1 MFYFLK
7 IFWGAKN
14 NFYLIPILITII
26 SIVLILS
33 PFLIFY
39 NRLPDKLPLFYSLP
53 WGGDQLAAKQQF
65 FLLPIILVLICL
77 INSLIASQLHSV
89 QYVLKRILTISL
101 ILIDIIVLITAIKIM
116 WIFI

>member
-14 NFYLIPILITII
+14 NFYLIPILITVI
-26 SIVLILS
+26 SIVLIIF

-39 NRLPDKLPLFYSLP
+39 NHLPDKLPLFYSFP
-53 WGGDQLAAKQQF
+53 WGENQLAAKQQL
-65 FLLPIILVLICL
+65 FLLPIVLALVCL

-89 QYVLKRILTISL
+89 QYVLKRILTLSL